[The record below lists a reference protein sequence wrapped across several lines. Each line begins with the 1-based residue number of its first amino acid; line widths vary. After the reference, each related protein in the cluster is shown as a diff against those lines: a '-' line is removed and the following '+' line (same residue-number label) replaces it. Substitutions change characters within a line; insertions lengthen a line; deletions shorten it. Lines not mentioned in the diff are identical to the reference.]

1 MSNGDP
7 LPVCDLAC
15 QTKIIINGDNA
26 ANLISTACEA
36 IQHFTSNGGKLKH
49 GDQVIQMANELEDL
63 AVEFQKFVLRDAV
76 GYDGPTGKMLA

>member
-1 MSNGDP
+1 MANGGTE
-7 LPVCDLAC
+7 CDLAC

-49 GDQVIQMANELEDL
+49 GAEVIAKANELEDL
-63 AVEFQKFVLRDAV
+63 AVKFQKFVLREAV
-76 GYDGPTGKMLA
+76 GYSGEVGKMLQ